1 LIFYCLV
8 NEIRNSGNSC
18 SFFNFISMQ
27 QIKNIIFDLGGVI
40 LNIDIKLTEQALV
53 DLGIDN
59 LSQQGTMSHLPSFF
73 REYEA
78 GKMDDV
84 LFIQSVKGL
93 SAKTLTDEE
102 VINAWNALLLDFPQ
116 ERLDLLRSLKERYR
130 LFLLSNTNSIH
141 QRKFQ
146 QDLHTQTG
154 VYLEDFFEKTYYSH
168 TAGLCKPDTAI
179 FKLVITE
186 NNLNPAETLFVDDTE
201 SNVTGA
207 KEAGLQ
213 VAHIIPGRSIM
224 DIEW

>member
-1 LIFYCLV
+1 
-8 NEIRNSGNSC
+8 
-18 SFFNFISMQ
+18 MQ

-40 LNIDIKLTEQALV
+40 LNIDIKLTEKALR

-59 LSQQGTMSHLPSFF
+59 LPQHGTASPLPPFF

-78 GKMDDV
+78 GKIDDAA
-84 LFIQSVKGL
+84 FIKSVKAL
-93 SAKTLTDEE
+93 SAKALTDEE
-102 VINAWNALLLDFPQ
+102 VIDAWNALLLDFPQ
-116 ERLDLLRSLKERYR
+116 ERLDLLQSLKKRYR

-141 QRKFQ
+141 HRKFQ

-179 FKLVITE
+179 FQLVINE
-186 NNLNPAETLFVDDTE
+186 NKLDPAETLFVDDTE
-201 SNVTGA
+201 SNMTGA

-213 VAHIIPGRSIM
+213 ITHIVPGTSIL
-224 DIEW
+224 DIGW